1 MPPKD
6 IQTHLLGLIKKS
18 HRLELEY
25 LNSLSDGAR
34 NSVGTF
40 EEWAPKDRISHNT
53 YWRRRCVESLSY
65 ISRDQKPPEY
75 PPYEECNRQN
85 FEETRELSVHVL
97 LREADLV
104 LTAIPM
110 VLERFTEEEFR
121 KFGFT
126 PHIKNN
132 TLLGYT
138 IHNCYF
144 HPLYHISEAY
154 LRLGNLSQVDAIQDL
169 VMKDIS
175 GIDDTPFSLGT
186 VYYDRSCF
194 YAMAGDSA
202 QALEYLQKSL
212 GLRPDLAAWARED
225 SDLISL
231 REDARFIE
239 LVANNQDPAAVD

>member
-6 IQTHLLGLIKKS
+6 IQTHLMGLIKKS

-25 LNSLSDGAR
+25 LDSLSDGTR

-65 ISRDQKPPEY
+65 ISRGQNPPEY
-75 PPYEECNRQN
+75 PPYDECNRQN
-85 FEETRELSVHVL
+85 FDETREQSVHAL

-126 PHIKNN
+126 PHLPNN

-138 IHNCYF
+138 IHNCYS

-154 LRLGNLSQVDAIQDL
+154 LRLGNLSQVDAIQNL

-194 YAMAGDSA
+194 YALTGDSDG
-202 QALEYLQKSL
+202 ALEYLQKSL
-212 GLRPDLAAWARED
+212 ELRPDLTAYARED
-225 SDLISL
+225 NDLVSL

-239 LVANNQDPAAVD
+239 LVANTQDPAAAG